1 MISKRQSIVENTL
14 RIQCAN
20 TRVYH
25 DVVEY
30 TTWIKNEA
38 CDSHA
43 NTSVEN
49 CKIRNTINANTLTF

>member
-1 MISKRQSIVENTL
+1 MISTRQSIAENTL

-20 TRVYH
+20 TR
-25 DVVEY
+25 DVEY

-49 CKIRNTINANTLTF
+49 CKIHNTINANTLTF